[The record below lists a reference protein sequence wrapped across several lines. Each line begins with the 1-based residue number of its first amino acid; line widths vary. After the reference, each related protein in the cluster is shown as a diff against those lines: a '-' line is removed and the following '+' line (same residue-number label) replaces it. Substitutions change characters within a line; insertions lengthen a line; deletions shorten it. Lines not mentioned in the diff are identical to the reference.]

1 MLSAEDH
8 ASEIVLKTQVW
19 EYKEAQAFTSSNEI
33 TDILLWTE
41 MALCIKMSHFMYLCF
56 YYWL

>member
-33 TDILLWTE
+33 TDQWNHWYLIMNWDG
-41 MALCIKMSHFMYLCF
+41 IMYKNESF
-56 YYWL
+56 